1 MISYAFDYARP
12 ATVEDALAQLDDDAK
27 ILAGGHS
34 LIPALKLRLSAPGK
48 LVDIARI
55 PALKGI
61 RQDGDELVIG
71 AATTHKE
78 ILSSDLIRE
87 HLPMFTEGAA
97 MIGDPMIRYKGTIG
111 GSIAHADPSADWP
124 AMVIAAEGT
133 VVVQNKSGSRSIAAD
148 DFFTGFY
155 ATALEEGEIIIE
167 IRFPVPTEGTRMT
180 YQKFTQP
187 ASRFAI
193 VGCAAVRKPDGSA
206 RVAFTGVADAAFR
219 DTGVEE
225 AVGDWSEAAI
235 EAAAAKTAE
244 GVQLNVDHYA
254 SEAYRHHLARV
265 YCKRALVAFNYRMSE

>member
-12 ATVEDALAQLDDDAK
+12 NTVEEALAQLDDDSK
-27 ILAGGHS
+27 LLAGGHS

-48 LVDIARI
+48 LIDIARI
-55 PALKGI
+55 PSLKGI
-61 RQDGDELVIG
+61 RQEGDEIVIG

-78 ILSSDLIRE
+78 IQSSDLIKE
-87 HLPMFTEGAA
+87 HLPMFADGAGH
-97 MIGDPMIRYKGTIG
+97 IGDPMIRHKGTIG

-124 AMVIAAEGT
+124 AMVIAADGT
-133 VVVQNKSGSRSIAAD
+133 VVVQSKTGTRSIASD
-148 DFFTGFY
+148 DFFTDFFS
-155 ATALEEGEIIIE
+155 TALEEGEIITE
-167 IRFPVPTEGTRMT
+167 IRFPVPAAGTRMT

-193 VGCAAVRKPDGSA
+193 VGCAAVRYPDGSA
-206 RVAFTGVADAAFR
+206 RVAFTGVSDAAFR

-244 GVQLNVDHYA
+244 GIDLYVDHYA

-265 YCKRALVAFNYRMSE
+265 YCKRALVAIS